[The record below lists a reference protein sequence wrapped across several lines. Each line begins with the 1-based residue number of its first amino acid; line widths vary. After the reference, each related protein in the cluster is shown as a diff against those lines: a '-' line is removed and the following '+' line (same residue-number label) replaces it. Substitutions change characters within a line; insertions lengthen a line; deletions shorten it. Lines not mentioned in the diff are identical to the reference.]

1 MGFEPQI
8 RTIIQVLPTTRQ
20 TMMFTATWPR
30 EVQAL
35 AQEFLKTPV
44 EIKFGEGNV
53 LNANKNITQII
64 KVITEQQKPAE
75 LQKTL
80 EAINVGGDASNLPKT
95 IVFVSRK
102 DLCDSVAAGL
112 WDKGC
117 VIPSCCNQLSLMFLL
132 QICSR
137 YVARRQAAVQ
147 SHTHDGEI

>member
-1 MGFEPQI
+1 MLDMGFEPQI

-64 KVITEQQKPAE
+64 KVITEHQKPAE

-80 EAINVGGDASNLPKT
+80 EAINVGGDASKLPKT

-112 WDKGC
+112 WDKGY
-117 VIPSCCNQLSLMFLL
+117 VLFL
-132 QICSR
+132 R
-137 YVARRQAAVQ
+137 PRPPP
-147 SHTHDGEI
+147 

>member
-53 LNANKNITQII
+53 LNANKNITQVI
-64 KVITEQQKPAE
+64 KVRPE
-75 LQKTL
+75 LMKKF
-80 EAINVGGDASNLPKT
+80 I
-95 IVFVSRK
+95 
-102 DLCDSVAAGL
+102 
-112 WDKGC
+112 
-117 VIPSCCNQLSLMFLL
+117 
-132 QICSR
+132 
-137 YVARRQAAVQ
+137 
-147 SHTHDGEI
+147 

>member
-1 MGFEPQI
+1 
-8 RTIIQVLPTTRQ
+8 
-20 TMMFTATWPR
+20 MMFTATWPR

-80 EAINVGGDASNLPKT
+80 EAINVGGDATQLPKT

-112 WDKGC
+112 WDKG
-117 VIPSCCNQLSLMFLL
+117 
-132 QICSR
+132 
-137 YVARRQAAVQ
+137 
-147 SHTHDGEI
+147 